1 MTAPAHD
8 PTAEPLLAVESLSVR
23 FAGRRG
29 VTQALRGVGFRMG
42 REKVAVVGE
51 SGSGKSTLGRALLRL
66 VPPTGLL
73 SGRILFQ
80 GEDILRMPE
89 REVRRLRGRRIA
101 MILQDARSALDPV
114 IPVGPQIAESW
125 RAHARGTQAEA
136 RARAIE
142 MLDSVH
148 IDDPERVYDSYP
160 HQLSGGMGQRAMI
173 AMMLVAGPDLLIA
186 DEPTSALDATVRLRF
201 LSVLDEAVRDRGM
214 GLLFITHDLGLVAS
228 FCDRVLVM
236 YAGRIVESCAAADL
250 ENARHPYTR
259 GLLAARPALES
270 APGPLRELVR
280 DPAWLEAP
288 DGEAGP

>member
-1 MTAPAHD
+1 MTVSPHD
-8 PTAEPLLAVESLSVR
+8 ADTEPLVAVENLSVR

-29 VTQALRGVGFRMG
+29 VTRALRDIGFRMG

-66 VPPTGLL
+66 VPPAGRP
-73 SGRILFQ
+73 SGRVLLQ
-80 GEDILRMPE
+80 GRDILTLPE
-89 REVRRLRGRRIA
+89 REMRRLRGRRIA
-101 MILQDARSALDPV
+101 MILQDAKAALDPV
-114 IPVGPQIAESW
+114 LPVGPQIAESW
-125 RAHARGTQAEA
+125 RTHAGGTPAEA
-136 RARAIE
+136 RARALA
-142 MLDSVH
+142 MLASVH

-201 LSVLDEAVRDRGM
+201 LSVLDEAVRERGM

-259 GLLAARPALES
+259 GLRAAQRGVES
-270 APGPLRELVR
+270 ALGALPGRAR
-280 DPAWLEAP
+280 DPAWLEGAG
-288 DGEAGP
+288 GEAGP